1 MALVRK
7 AQGVAHRRD
16 LAPGVGQEVFIE
28 RSALHGLK
36 PPLGDVPP
44 VSPFP
49 VVQTSEGAYPR
60 KDTLKRLQERLKT
73 EGVYASPV
81 DGELNAQTEAALR
94 QYQQQHGLPV
104 SGTAGEA
111 TLQQLQ
117 LRLPTTPGGE
127 R

>member
-1 MALVRK
+1 MSTFVAVLMCSLLWLGPVIGEAGTTGEQRPEQRQLISKDNLKLV
-7 AQGVAHRRD
+7 
-16 LAPGVGQEVFIE
+16 
-28 RSALHGLK
+28 
-36 PPLGDVPP
+36 
-44 VSPFP
+44 
-49 VVQTSEGAYPR
+49 
-60 KDTLKRLQERLKT
+60 QERLKA
-73 EGVYASPV
+73 EGMYAGPV

-104 SGTAGEA
+104 SGTADEA